1 MRRHRKR
8 KVMSEINVV
17 PYIDVMLVLLIIFMI
32 TAPLIQQGVE
42 IDLPQANANPMS
54 QDQREPLILT
64 VSKTGEFYLNVG
76 ENIDKPVDEETLVHR
91 VAAVLK
97 YQPDTP
103 VLVRGDKDVGYGR
116 VTSALVLL
124 QTAGVEKVGLMTE
137 QPDVLTSAAGS
148 S

>member
-8 KVMSEINVV
+8 KIISEINVV

-42 IDLPQANANPMS
+42 IDLPQANANPMHR
-54 QDQREPLILT
+54 DQKEPLILT

-76 ENIDKPVDEETLVHR
+76 DDIKKPIDDEKIVHR

-103 VLVRGDKDVGYGR
+103 VLVRGDKNVDYGR
-116 VTSALVLL
+116 VTSAMVLL
-124 QTAGVEKVGLMTE
+124 QMAGVEKIGLMTE
-137 QPDVLTSAAGS
+137 QPDIQIPADGS
-148 S
+148 

>member
-1 MRRHRKR
+1 MRRQRKH
-8 KVMSEINVV
+8 KAVSEINVV

-32 TAPLIQQGVE
+32 TAPLLQQGVE

-54 QDQREPLILT
+54 QDKHEPLVLT

-76 ENIDKPVDEETLVHR
+76 QNIEKPVDGEVIVQR

-103 VLVRGDKDVGYGR
+103 VLVRGDKDVDYGS
-116 VTSALVLL
+116 VTSAMVLL
-124 QTAGVEKVGLMTE
+124 QTAGAEKIGLMTE
-137 QPDVLTSAAGS
+137 QPDNQRSVSGS
-148 S
+148 